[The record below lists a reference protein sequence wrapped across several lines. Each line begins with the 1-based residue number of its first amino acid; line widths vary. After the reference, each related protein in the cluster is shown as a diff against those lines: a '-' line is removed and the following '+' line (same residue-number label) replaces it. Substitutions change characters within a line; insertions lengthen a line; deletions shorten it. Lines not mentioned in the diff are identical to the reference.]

1 MQSILIF
8 SIAFLREQISVHGDE
23 AHPRDGGLEYDWDND
38 LEILV
43 RKMPGDPAGLDWS
56 ELHLVVAGLWEY
68 IVTGMRYRTVTFDV
82 LDIENDAQIGWGHIV
97 KREGD
102 SLSNRVA
109 KRDLHLSSLAP
120 PSSQRNSSLSTPLGL
135 TIDWPIE
142 DSDMSLRFTPISSD
156 RGGRQLLDRDAVQN
170 LLTVVIEI
178 VQNKMAT
185 QGQEAEVGGPSFRYG
200 RLIILEVI
208 NWPHMLTWVQLAS
221 VVLGLV
227 DFIVDHEHYR
237 SWYFTIFVHDPKVE
251 IGFGKIMRGNFQH
264 DNVTVARR
272 SSVDGDGAD

>member
-1 MQSILIF
+1 M
-8 SIAFLREQISVHGDE
+8 HGDE
-23 AHPRDGGLEYDWDND
+23 AHPRDGGLECDWEND

-56 ELHLVVAGLWEY
+56 ELHVVVAGLWEY

-97 KREGD
+97 KREED

-109 KRDLHLSSLAP
+109 KRALQLSSLAP
-120 PSSQRNSSLSTPLGL
+120 PSTISSQRNSSLSNTLRI
-135 TIDWPIE
+135 TIDWPVE
-142 DSDMSLRFTPISSD
+142 DSDMILRFTPIRSD
-156 RGGRQLLDRDAVQN
+156 RGGRQLLDPDAVKN

-178 VQNKMAT
+178 IQNEMAT
-185 QGQEAEVGGPSFRYG
+185 RGQEAEVGGLSFRYG
-200 RLIILEVI
+200 RPIMLEVI
-208 NWPHMLTWVQLAS
+208 NWPHMLTLVQLAS

-227 DFIVDHEHYR
+227 DFIVEHEHYR